1 VLHCKRLGDLPVGDF
16 SSFWPLILANCNCS
30 VRVLSLLAH

>member
-16 SSFWPLILANCNCS
+16 SSFLAI
-30 VRVLSLLAH
+30 VGVLSLLAH